1 MSDNWIHQV
10 GSIKINIPELDRV
23 AKAINRIADEL
34 EKANNKSGKHVE
46 GEDNER

>member
-34 EKANNKSGKHVE
+34 EKSNNKNGKHVE
-46 GEDNER
+46 GEKK